1 MATFQTLS
9 YSIANMNVW
18 RKGDARAPHKPL
30 LLLYVLSQYQHGH
43 GRLFDYGSEIDA
55 TLHSLLERF
64 GPARREYRPDMPFWR
79 LKGDG
84 FWAFENADIFLEQ
97 GVKQLKRGELID
109 NRVAGGFD
117 EEHFR
122 LLEKHPSYINR
133 LAHQILNEHFPE
145 SVQEVIA
152 DEMGFD
158 FTELLKTRDPKFRQL
173 VLRAYNYQCAICGFN
188 LRLDNTPVGIEA
200 AHIKWKQ
207 YGGPCEVHNGLALCS
222 LHHKA
227 FDMGSIGLDEEM
239 RVLISEGVNGNGM
252 VQMLLRDFAGRK
264 LMEPVNKDYL
274 PDLGFVKWHRE
285 QVFSG

>member
-1 MATFQTLS
+1 MATFKTLS
-9 YSIANMNVW
+9 HSIANITIW

-30 LLLYVLSQYQHGH
+30 LLLYVLSQYQQGH
-43 GRLFDYGSEIDA
+43 GQWFDYGSEIEA
-55 TLHSLLERF
+55 ALRSLLERF
-64 GPARREYRPDMPFWR
+64 GPPRREYRPDMPFWR

-84 FWAFENADIFLEQ
+84 FWALKNAQ
-97 GVKQLKRGELID
+97 KCSKQNSTQPPRGELIV

-117 EEHFR
+117 DEYFK
-122 LLEKHPSYINR
+122 LLQKHPSYINK
-133 LAHQILNEHFPE
+133 LAHQILSEHFPE
-145 SVQEVIA
+145 SMQEIIA

-158 FTELLKTRDPKFRQL
+158 FTELRKARDPKFRQL

-188 LRLDNTPVGIEA
+188 LRHDNTPVGIEA

-207 YGGPCEVHNGLALCS
+207 YGGPCEVNNGLALCS

-239 RVLISEGVNGNGM
+239 RVLVSEGVNGNGM
-252 VQMLLRDFAGRK
+252 VQMLLRDFAGKK
-264 LMEPVNKDYL
+264 LMEPVNKEYM
-274 PDLGFVKWHRE
+274 PDVGFVKWHRE